1 MSIPVLI
8 CDDSSFARKQ
18 MARTLPKEW
27 DVEVTFANNGEE
39 GVAAIKAGKG
49 EVVFL
54 DLNMPV
60 MDGYEVL
67 RAIQQDDLP
76 ALVIVVSGDI
86 QEQARARVKALGAL
100 DFIKKPVNA
109 DSIAKI
115 LKEYGILTIAL
126 GEDKPK
132 QERKESS
139 KPETKQSTIL
149 PSSQDEISAAALL
162 DPSLFDGDSSI
173 PMIQDELRDAC
184 QEIANVAMGQAA
196 DLLAK
201 LLDVF
206 VLLPIPNVNVLEVS
220 ELTMTLKATEEH
232 STVSALCQGFIGA
245 GIAGEALLLFHDSS
259 FKDMAKLM
267 GLAHPEDNITEME
280 VMIDTGNVLI
290 GAFLSGIA
298 EQLHMKFN
306 QSHPVILGRHC
317 SVEQLISNNAATWS
331 RTLAMEIN
339 YRIENHDVQCDLLLL
354 FTEDSLPTLN
364 FKLGYL
370 LD

>member
-8 CDDSSFARKQ
+8 CDDSALARKQ

-27 DVEVTFANNGEE
+27 DVEITFANNGAE
-39 GVAAIKAGKG
+39 GIEAIRAGKG

-67 RAIQQDDLP
+67 ETIQKEDLP

-86 QEQARARVKALGAL
+86 QIKAHEKVKALGAL
-100 DFIKKPVNA
+100 DFIQKPVSA
-109 DSIAKI
+109 DAISNI
-115 LKEYGILTIAL
+115 LQEYGILTIAL
-126 GEDKPK
+126 GDQDNDKP
-132 QERKESS
+132 
-139 KPETKQSTIL
+139 
-149 PSSQDEISAAALL
+149 
-162 DPSLFDGDSSI
+162 
-173 PMIQDELRDAC
+173 MIEVDLRDAC
-184 QEIANVAMGQAA
+184 QEVANVAMGRAA

-220 ELTMTLKATEEH
+220 ELTMTLKATEQY

-245 GIAGEALLLFHDSS
+245 GVAGEALLLFHDSS
-259 FKDMAKLM
+259 FQDMAKLM
-267 GLAHPEDNITEME
+267 GLANPEDTNTEIE

-290 GAFLSGIA
+290 GAFLSGIS
-298 EQLHMKFN
+298 EQLHMKFS
-306 QSHPVILGRHC
+306 QSHPVVLGRHC
-317 SVEQLISNNAATWS
+317 TVNDLIHDNSEKWA

-339 YRIENHDVQCDLLLL
+339 YRIEGHDIQCDLLLL
-354 FTEDSLPTLN
+354 FTEESLPTLN
-364 FKLGYL
+364 YKLGYL

>member
-8 CDDSSFARKQ
+8 CDDSALARKQ

-27 DVEVTFANNGEE
+27 DVEITFANNGAE
-39 GVAAIKAGKG
+39 GIEAIRAGKG

-67 RAIQQDDLP
+67 ETIQKEDLP

-86 QEQARARVKALGAL
+86 QIKAHEKVKALGAL
-100 DFIKKPVNA
+100 DFIQKPVSA
-109 DSIAKI
+109 DAISNI
-115 LKEYGILTIAL
+115 LQEYGILTIAL
-126 GEDKPK
+126 GD
-132 QERKESS
+132 
-139 KPETKQSTIL
+139 
-149 PSSQDEISAAALL
+149 L
-162 DPSLFDGDSSI
+162 DSDT
-173 PMIQDELRDAC
+173 PMIEVDLRDAC
-184 QEIANVAMGQAA
+184 QEVANVAMGRAA

-220 ELTMTLKATEEH
+220 ELTMTLKATEQYG
-232 STVSALCQGFIGA
+232 TVSALCQGFIGA
-245 GIAGEALLLFHDSS
+245 GVAGEALLLFHDSS
-259 FKDMAKLM
+259 FQDMAKLM
-267 GLAHPEDNITEME
+267 GLANPEDTNTEIE

-290 GAFLSGIA
+290 GAFLSGIS
-298 EQLHMKFN
+298 EQLHMKFS
-306 QSHPVILGRHC
+306 QSHPVVLGRHC
-317 SVEQLISNNAATWS
+317 MVNDLMHDNSEKWA

-339 YRIENHDVQCDLLLL
+339 YRIEGHDIQCDLLLL

-364 FKLGYL
+364 YKLGYL

>member
-1 MSIPVLI
+1 MPIPVLI
-8 CDDSSFARKQ
+8 CDDSALARKQ

-27 DVEVTFANNGEE
+27 DVEITFANNGAE
-39 GVAAIKAGKG
+39 GIEAIRAGKG

-67 RAIQQDDLP
+67 KTIQQDDLP

-86 QEQARARVKALGAL
+86 QIKAHERVKALGAL
-100 DFIKKPVNA
+100 DFIQKPVSA
-109 DSIAKI
+109 DAISNI
-115 LKEYGILTIAL
+115 LQEYGILTIAL
-126 GEDKPK
+126 GE
-132 QERKESS
+132 E
-139 KPETKQSTIL
+139 
-149 PSSQDEISAAALL
+149 AN
-162 DPSLFDGDSSI
+162 DS
-173 PMIQDELRDAC
+173 PMIEVDLRDAC
-184 QEIANVAMGQAA
+184 QEVANVAMGRAA

-220 ELTMTLKATEEH
+220 ELTMTLKATEER
-232 STVSALCQGFIGA
+232 SSVSALCQGFIGA
-245 GIAGEALLLFHDSS
+245 GVAGEALLLFHDSS

-267 GLAHPEDNITEME
+267 GLANPEDRNTEIE

-290 GAFLSGIA
+290 GAFLNGIS
-298 EQLHMKFN
+298 EQLHMKFS
-306 QSHPVILGRHC
+306 QSHPVVLGRHC
-317 SVEQLISNNAATWS
+317 TVNDLIHDNSEKWS

-339 YRIENHDVQCDLLLL
+339 YRIEDHDIQCDLLLL

-364 FKLGYL
+364 YKLAYL
-370 LD
+370 FE

>member
-1 MSIPVLI
+1 MSTPVLI
-8 CDDSSFARKQ
+8 CDDSALARKQ

-27 DVEVTFANNGEE
+27 EVDITYATNGAE
-39 GVAAIKAGKG
+39 GIEAIKAGKG

-67 RAIQQDDLP
+67 ELIQKEDLP

-86 QEQARARVKALGAL
+86 QIKAHERVKALGAL
-100 DFIKKPVNA
+100 DFIQKPVSA
-109 DSIAKI
+109 DAISNI
-115 LKEYGILTIAL
+115 LMEYGILTVAL
-126 GEDKPK
+126 GEGV
-132 QERKESS
+132 
-139 KPETKQSTIL
+139 
-149 PSSQDEISAAALL
+149 A
-162 DPSLFDGDSSI
+162 DS
-173 PMIQDELRDAC
+173 PMIKVDLRDAC
-184 QEIANVAMGQAA
+184 QEIANVAMGRAA

-232 STVSALCQGFIGA
+232 SKVSALCQGFIGA

-267 GLAHPEDNITEME
+267 GLANPEDINTEME

-290 GAFLSGIA
+290 GAFLNGIS
-298 EQLHMKFN
+298 EQLHMKFS
-306 QSHPVILGRHC
+306 QSHPVVLGRHC
-317 SVEQLISNNAATWS
+317 TVNDLIHDNSEKWS

-339 YRIENHDVQCDLLLL
+339 YRIEDHDIQCDLLLL

-364 FKLGYL
+364 YKLGYL

>member
-8 CDDSSFARKQ
+8 CDDSALARKQ

-27 DVEVTFANNGEE
+27 DVDITFANNGAE
-39 GVAAIKAGKG
+39 GIEAIRAGKG

-67 RAIQQDDLP
+67 QTIQQEDLP

-86 QEQARARVKALGAL
+86 QIKAHERVKALGAL
-100 DFIKKPVNA
+100 DFIQKPVSA
-109 DSIAKI
+109 DAISNI
-115 LKEYGILTIAL
+115 LQEYGILTIAL
-126 GEDKPK
+126 GDGVADSPMIEVD
-132 QERKESS
+132 
-139 KPETKQSTIL
+139 
-149 PSSQDEISAAALL
+149 LL
-162 DPSLFDGDSSI
+162 D
-173 PMIQDELRDAC
+173 AC
-184 QEIANVAMGQAA
+184 REVANVAMGRAA

-220 ELTMTLKATEEH
+220 ELTMTPKATEEH

-267 GLAHPEDNITEME
+267 GLANPEDKNTEIE

-290 GAFLSGIA
+290 GAFLNGIS
-298 EQLHMKFN
+298 EQLHMKFS
-306 QSHPVILGRHC
+306 QSHPVVLGRHC
-317 SVEQLISNNAATWS
+317 TVNDLIHDNSEKWS

-339 YRIENHDVQCDLLLL
+339 YRIEGHDIQCDLLLL

-364 FKLGYL
+364 SKLGYL

>member
-1 MSIPVLI
+1 MPTPVLI
-8 CDDSSFARKQ
+8 CDDSALARKQ

-27 DVEVTFANNGEE
+27 EVDITFATNGAE
-39 GVAAIKAGKG
+39 GIEAIKAGKG

-67 RAIQQDDLP
+67 EIIQKEDLP

-86 QEQARARVKALGAL
+86 QIKAHERVKALGAL
-100 DFIKKPVNA
+100 DFIQKPVSA
-109 DSIAKI
+109 DAISNI
-115 LKEYGILTIAL
+115 LQEYGILTVAI
-126 GEDKPK
+126 GEGV
-132 QERKESS
+132 
-139 KPETKQSTIL
+139 
-149 PSSQDEISAAALL
+149 A
-162 DPSLFDGDSSI
+162 DS
-173 PMIQDELRDAC
+173 PMIKVDLRDAC
-184 QEIANVAMGQAA
+184 QEIANVAMGRAA

-232 STVSALCQGFIGA
+232 SKVSALCQGFIGA

-267 GLAHPEDNITEME
+267 GLDNPEDTNTEME

-290 GAFLSGIA
+290 GAFLNGIS
-298 EQLHMKFN
+298 EQLHMKFS
-306 QSHPVILGRHC
+306 QSHPVVLGRHC
-317 SVEQLISNNAATWS
+317 TVNDLIHDNSEKWS

-339 YRIENHDVQCDLLLL
+339 YRIEDHDIQCDLLLL

>member
-8 CDDSSFARKQ
+8 CDDSALARKQ

-27 DVEVTFANNGEE
+27 DVEITFVNNGAE
-39 GVAAIKAGKG
+39 GIDAIRAGKG

-67 RAIQQDDLP
+67 KTIQQEDLP

-86 QEQARARVKALGAL
+86 QIKAHERVKAMGAL
-100 DFIKKPVNA
+100 DFIQKPVSA
-109 DSIAKI
+109 DAISNI
-115 LKEYGILTIAL
+115 LQEYGILTIAL
-126 GEDKPK
+126 GE
-132 QERKESS
+132 S
-139 KPETKQSTIL
+139 
-149 PSSQDEISAAALL
+149 
-162 DPSLFDGDSSI
+162 DSDN
-173 PMIQDELRDAC
+173 PMIEVDLRDAC
-184 QEIANVAMGQAA
+184 QEIANVAMGRAA

-220 ELTMTLKATEEH
+220 ELTMALKATEE
-232 STVSALCQGFIGA
+232 SQTVSALCQGFIGA
-245 GIAGEALLLFHDSS
+245 GVAGEALLLFHDSS
-259 FKDMAKLM
+259 FQDMAQLM
-267 GLAHPEDNITEME
+267 GLTNPEDANTEIE

-290 GAFLSGIA
+290 GAFLNGIS
-298 EQLHMKFN
+298 EQLHMKFS
-306 QSHPVILGRHC
+306 QSHPVVLGRHC
-317 SVEQLISNNAATWS
+317 TVNELIHDNSEKWA

-339 YRIENHDVQCDLLLL
+339 YRIEGHDIQCDLLLL
-354 FTEDSLPTLN
+354 FTEESLPTLN

>member
-8 CDDSSFARKQ
+8 CDDSALARKQ

-27 DVEVTFANNGEE
+27 DVEITFANNGAE
-39 GVAAIKAGKG
+39 GIDAIRAGKG

-67 RAIQQDDLP
+67 KTIQQEDLP

-86 QEQARARVKALGAL
+86 QIKAHERVKAMGAL
-100 DFIKKPVNA
+100 DFIQKPVSA
-109 DSIAKI
+109 DAISNI
-115 LKEYGILTIAL
+115 LQEYGILTIAL
-126 GEDKPK
+126 GE
-132 QERKESS
+132 S
-139 KPETKQSTIL
+139 
-149 PSSQDEISAAALL
+149 
-162 DPSLFDGDSSI
+162 DSDN
-173 PMIQDELRDAC
+173 PMIEVDLRDAC
-184 QEIANVAMGQAA
+184 QEIANVAMGRAA

-220 ELTMTLKATEEH
+220 ELTMALKATEE
-232 STVSALCQGFIGA
+232 SQTVSALCQGFIGA
-245 GIAGEALLLFHDSS
+245 GVAGEALLLFHDSS
-259 FKDMAKLM
+259 FQDMAQLM
-267 GLAHPEDNITEME
+267 GLTNPEDANTEIE

-290 GAFLSGIA
+290 GAFLNGIS
-298 EQLHMKFN
+298 EQLHMKFS
-306 QSHPVILGRHC
+306 QSHPVVLGRHC
-317 SVEQLISNNAATWS
+317 TVNELIHDNSEKWA

-339 YRIENHDVQCDLLLL
+339 YRIEGHDIQCDLLLL
-354 FTEDSLPTLN
+354 FTEESLPTLN

>member
-1 MSIPVLI
+1 
-8 CDDSSFARKQ
+8 
-18 MARTLPKEW
+18 MARTLPKGW
-27 DVEVTFANNGEE
+27 EVDITFAKNGAE
-39 GVAAIKAGKG
+39 GIEAIKAGKG
-49 EVVFL
+49 EIVFL

-67 RAIQQDDLP
+67 EIIQREDLP

-86 QEQARARVKALGAL
+86 QIKAHERVKALGAL
-100 DFIKKPVNA
+100 DFIQKPVSA
-109 DSIAKI
+109 DSISNI
-115 LKEYGILTIAL
+115 LQEYGILTVAL
-126 GEDKPK
+126 
-132 QERKESS
+132 
-139 KPETKQSTIL
+139 
-149 PSSQDEISAAALL
+149 DEGVA
-162 DPSLFDGDSSI
+162 DS
-173 PMIQDELRDAC
+173 PMIKVDLRDAC
-184 QEIANVAMGQAA
+184 QEIANVAMGRAA

-232 STVSALCQGFIGA
+232 SKVSALCQGFIGA

-267 GLAHPEDNITEME
+267 GLANPEDINTEME

-290 GAFLSGIA
+290 GAFLNGIS
-298 EQLHMKFN
+298 EQLHMKFS
-306 QSHPVILGRHC
+306 QSHPVVLGRHC
-317 SVEQLISNNAATWS
+317 TVNDLIHDNSEKWS

-339 YRIENHDVQCDLLLL
+339 YRIEDHDIQCDLLLL

>member
-8 CDDSSFARKQ
+8 CDDSALARKQ

-27 DVEVTFANNGEE
+27 DVDITFANNGAE
-39 GVAAIKAGKG
+39 GIEAIRAGKG

-67 RAIQQDDLP
+67 QTIQQEDLP

-86 QEQARARVKALGAL
+86 QIKAHERVKALGAL
-100 DFIKKPVNA
+100 DFIQKPVSA
-109 DSIAKI
+109 DAISNI
-115 LKEYGILTIAL
+115 LQEYGILTIEL
-126 GEDKPK
+126 GDGVADRPMIEVD
-132 QERKESS
+132 
-139 KPETKQSTIL
+139 
-149 PSSQDEISAAALL
+149 LL
-162 DPSLFDGDSSI
+162 D
-173 PMIQDELRDAC
+173 AC
-184 QEIANVAMGQAA
+184 REVANVAMGRAA

-267 GLAHPEDNITEME
+267 GLANPEDKNTEIE

-290 GAFLSGIA
+290 GAFLNGIS
-298 EQLHMKFN
+298 EQLHMKFS
-306 QSHPVILGRHC
+306 QSHPVVLGRHC
-317 SVEQLISNNAATWS
+317 TVNDLIHDNSEKWS

-339 YRIENHDVQCDLLLL
+339 YRIEGHDIQCDLLLL

-364 FKLGYL
+364 SKLGYL

>member
-8 CDDSSFARKQ
+8 CDDSALARKQ

-27 DVEVTFANNGEE
+27 DVEITFANNGAE
-39 GVAAIKAGKG
+39 GIEAIRAGKG

-67 RAIQQDDLP
+67 ETIQKEDLP

-86 QEQARARVKALGAL
+86 QIKAHEKVKALGAL
-100 DFIKKPVNA
+100 DFIQKPVSA
-109 DSIAKI
+109 DAISNI
-115 LKEYGILTIAL
+115 LQEYGILTIAL
-126 GEDKPK
+126 GE
-132 QERKESS
+132 QEN
-139 KPETKQSTIL
+139 
-149 PSSQDEISAAALL
+149 DN
-162 DPSLFDGDSSI
+162 
-173 PMIQDELRDAC
+173 PMIEVDLRDAC
-184 QEIANVAMGQAA
+184 QEVANVAMGRAA

-220 ELTMTLKATEEH
+220 ELTMTLKATEQY

-245 GIAGEALLLFHDSS
+245 GVAGEALLLFHDSS
-259 FKDMAKLM
+259 FQDMAKLM
-267 GLAHPEDNITEME
+267 GLANPEDANTEIE

-290 GAFLSGIA
+290 GAFLSGIS
-298 EQLHMKFN
+298 EQLHMKFS
-306 QSHPVILGRHC
+306 QSHPVVLGRHC
-317 SVEQLISNNAATWS
+317 TVNDLIHDNSEKWS

-339 YRIENHDVQCDLLLL
+339 YRIEGHDIQCDLLLL
-354 FTEDSLPTLN
+354 FTEESLPTLN
-364 FKLGYL
+364 YKLGYL

>member
-1 MSIPVLI
+1 MPIPVLI
-8 CDDSSFARKQ
+8 CDDSALARKQ

-27 DVEVTFANNGEE
+27 DVDITFANNGAE
-39 GVAAIKAGKG
+39 GIEAIRAGKG

-67 RAIQQDDLP
+67 KTIQQDDLP

-86 QEQARARVKALGAL
+86 QIKAHERVKALGAL
-100 DFIKKPVNA
+100 DFIQKPVSA
-109 DSIAKI
+109 DAISNI
-115 LKEYGILTIAL
+115 LQEYGILTIAL
-126 GEDKPK
+126 GEEAVD
-132 QERKESS
+132 
-139 KPETKQSTIL
+139 T
-149 PSSQDEISAAALL
+149 
-162 DPSLFDGDSSI
+162 
-173 PMIQDELRDAC
+173 PMIEVDLRDAC
-184 QEIANVAMGQAA
+184 QEVANVAMGRAA

-220 ELTMTLKATEEH
+220 ELTMTLKATEER

-245 GIAGEALLLFHDSS
+245 GVAGEALLLFHDSS

-267 GLAHPEDNITEME
+267 GLANPEDRNTEVE

-290 GAFLSGIA
+290 GAFLNGIS
-298 EQLHMKFN
+298 EQLHMKFS
-306 QSHPVILGRHC
+306 QSHPVVLGRHC
-317 SVEQLISNNAATWS
+317 TVNDLIHDNSEKWS

-339 YRIENHDVQCDLLLL
+339 YRIEDHDIQCDLLLL

-370 LD
+370 FE

>member
-8 CDDSSFARKQ
+8 CDDSALARKQ

-27 DVEVTFANNGEE
+27 DVDITFANNGAE
-39 GVAAIKAGKG
+39 GIEAIRAGKG

-67 RAIQQDDLP
+67 QTIQQEDLP

-86 QEQARARVKALGAL
+86 QIKAHERVKALGAL
-100 DFIKKPVNA
+100 DFIQKPVSA
-109 DSIAKI
+109 DAISNI
-115 LKEYGILTIAL
+115 LQEYGILTIAL
-126 GEDKPK
+126 G
-132 QERKESS
+132 
-139 KPETKQSTIL
+139 
-149 PSSQDEISAAALL
+149 DEVADSPMIEVDLL
-162 DPSLFDGDSSI
+162 D
-173 PMIQDELRDAC
+173 AC
-184 QEIANVAMGQAA
+184 REVANVAMGRAA

-267 GLAHPEDNITEME
+267 GLANPEDKNTEIE

-290 GAFLSGIA
+290 GAFLNGIS
-298 EQLHMKFN
+298 EQLHMKFS
-306 QSHPVILGRHC
+306 QSHPVVLGRHC
-317 SVEQLISNNAATWS
+317 TVNDLIHDNSEKWS

-339 YRIENHDVQCDLLLL
+339 YRIEGHDIQCDLLLL

-364 FKLGYL
+364 SKLGYL

>member
-8 CDDSSFARKQ
+8 CDDSALARKQ

-27 DVEVTFANNGEE
+27 DVEITFANNGAE
-39 GVAAIKAGKG
+39 GIEAIRAGKG

-67 RAIQQDDLP
+67 ETIQKEDLP

-86 QEQARARVKALGAL
+86 QIKAHERVKALGAL
-100 DFIKKPVNA
+100 DFIQKPVSA
-109 DSIAKI
+109 DAISNI
-115 LKEYGILTIAL
+115 LQEYGILTIAL
-126 GEDKPK
+126 GD
-132 QERKESS
+132 
-139 KPETKQSTIL
+139 
-149 PSSQDEISAAALL
+149 
-162 DPSLFDGDSSI
+162 DSNDS
-173 PMIQDELRDAC
+173 PMIEVDLRDAC
-184 QEIANVAMGQAA
+184 QEVANVAMGRAA

-220 ELTMTLKATEEH
+220 ELTMTLKATEQYG
-232 STVSALCQGFIGA
+232 TVSALCQGFIGA
-245 GIAGEALLLFHDSS
+245 GVAGEALLLFHDSS
-259 FKDMAKLM
+259 FQDMAKLM
-267 GLAHPEDNITEME
+267 GLANPEDTNTEIE

-290 GAFLSGIA
+290 GAFLSGIS
-298 EQLHMKFN
+298 EQLHMKFS
-306 QSHPVILGRHC
+306 QSHPVVLGRHC
-317 SVEQLISNNAATWS
+317 TVNDLIHDNSEKWA

-339 YRIENHDVQCDLLLL
+339 YRIEGHDIQCDLLLL
-354 FTEDSLPTLN
+354 FTEESLPTLN